1 MAYLYRFDV
10 TTAEK
15 EVIAVIYAENDE
27 AAFLHL
33 DVELEKFY
41 LKDPKVKEIALR
53 EKKRIGKKSGFILDP
68 DEKGW

>member
-10 TTAEK
+10 SIGEK
-15 EVIAVIYAENDE
+15 NVIAVIYADDDE
-27 AAFLHL
+27 GAFQHL

-41 LKDPKVKEIALR
+41 LKEPDVNEITLR
-53 EKKRIGKKSGFILDP
+53 EKKRIVKKSGFILDE